1 MGFIG
6 DFFNL
11 ILITPLTNL
20 FVLLTTLTGSAGVAV
35 ILITIIIRIITLPL
49 TLKQMHGTRA
59 MMAVQPR
66 MQELQKRYK
75 DPKRRQ
81 QEMMKLYREAGINP
95 LGCFSSLL
103 LQMPILIAL
112 YRVFIISVGEA
123 PESLIRLSEK
133 IYGWDYLRSNLPLP
147 ADFLWLHLGRPDPFI
162 LPLTVAIST
171 YALQKM
177 STLPTT
183 DEKQRAQAN
192 MMNLMMPL
200 IFGWITLTLPSG
212 LGLYYAL
219 SNIIGM
225 VMQYAYVGGGP
236 VNWRALVGMSQDAV
250 LPNAL
255 AAREQAR
262 DRYKNLGKSGGDEGE
277 EDEDEDAAGSGVQ
290 AKPKSPRPGSA
301 QAKDEGGGGRRRRR
315 RYGRGRR

>member
-1 MGFIG
+1 MSLIT
-6 DFFNL
+6 DFFYIFL
-11 ILITPLTNL
+11 IGPLTNL
-20 FVLLTTLTGSAGVAV
+20 FVLLTTVTGNAGIAV
-35 ILITIIIRIITLPL
+35 IILTIMIRTLTLPL
-49 TLKQMHGTRA
+49 TLKQMHSTRT

-66 MQELQKRYK
+66 MQDLQKRYK

-103 LQMPILIAL
+103 LQFPILIAL
-112 YRVFIISVGEA
+112 YRTFIITVGDS
-123 PESLIRLSEK
+123 PESLIRLSER

-162 LPLTVAIST
+162 LPLIVALST
-171 YALQKM
+171 FTLQKM
-177 STLPTT
+177 STMPST
-183 DEKQRAQAN
+183 DEKQRAQAS

-236 VNWRALVGMSQDAV
+236 INWRALVGLSQDAV
-250 LPNAL
+250 LPRAVEV
-255 AAREQAR
+255 RQAQR
-262 DRYKNLGKSGGDEGE
+262 DRFAGLEKSGDDDGDE
-277 EDEDEDAAGSGVQ
+277 DDDEDAAGSGVP
-290 AKPKSPRPGSA
+290 ARPKNPRSDSD
-301 QAKDEGGGGRRRRR
+301 QSSGGGGARRRRR

>member
-6 DFFNL
+6 DLFDVL
-11 ILITPLTNL
+11 LITPLTNL
-20 FVLLTTLTGSAGVAV
+20 FVLLTTVTGNAGIAV
-35 ILITIIIRIITLPL
+35 IILTILIRLLTLPL
-49 TLKQMHGTRA
+49 TLKQMHSTRA

-66 MQELQKRYK
+66 MQDIQKRYK

-95 LGCFSSLL
+95 LGCFGSLL

-112 YRVFIISVGEA
+112 YRVFIITVGES
-123 PESLIRLSEK
+123 PESLIRLSER
-133 IYGWDYLRSNLPLP
+133 IYGWDYLRTNLPLP
-147 ADFLWLHLGRPDPFI
+147 ADFLWLHLGQPDAFI
-162 LPLTVAIST
+162 LPLLVALST
-171 YALQKM
+171 YTLQKM
-177 STLPTT
+177 STMPTT
-183 DEKQRAQAN
+183 DEKQRAQAS

-236 VNWRALVGMSQDAV
+236 VNWRALVGLSQDAV
-250 LPNAL
+250 LPRAVEY
-255 AAREQAR
+255 REKQR
-262 DRYKNLGKSGGDEGE
+262 DRFMGLGKSGDDDDDGDEDDGTDE
-277 EDEDEDAAGSGVQ
+277 EPHDSSTTPAT
-290 AKPKSPRPGSA
+290 R
-301 QAKDEGGGGRRRRR
+301 RRRRR

>member
-6 DFFNL
+6 DLFDVL
-11 ILITPLTNL
+11 LITPLTNL
-20 FVLLTTLTGSAGVAV
+20 FVLLTTVTGNAGIAV
-35 ILITIIIRIITLPL
+35 IILTILIRLLTLPL
-49 TLKQMHGTRA
+49 TLKQMHSTRA

-66 MQELQKRYK
+66 MQDIQKRYK

-95 LGCFSSLL
+95 LGCFGSLL

-112 YRVFIISVGEA
+112 YRVFIITVGES
-123 PESLIRLSEK
+123 PESLIRLSER
-133 IYGWDYLRSNLPLP
+133 IYGWDYLRTNLPLP
-147 ADFLWLHLGRPDPFI
+147 ADFLWLHLGQPDAFI
-162 LPLTVAIST
+162 LPLLVALST
-171 YALQKM
+171 YTLQKM
-177 STLPTT
+177 STMPTT
-183 DEKQRAQAN
+183 DEKQRAQAS

-236 VNWRALVGMSQDAV
+236 VNWRALVGLSQDAV
-250 LPNAL
+250 LPRAVEY
-255 AAREQAR
+255 RQAQR
-262 DRYKNLGKSGGDEGE
+262 DRFMGPGKSDDDDDDGDEDDGTDE
-277 EDEDEDAAGSGVQ
+277 EPHDSSTTPAT
-290 AKPKSPRPGSA
+290 R
-301 QAKDEGGGGRRRRR
+301 RRRRR